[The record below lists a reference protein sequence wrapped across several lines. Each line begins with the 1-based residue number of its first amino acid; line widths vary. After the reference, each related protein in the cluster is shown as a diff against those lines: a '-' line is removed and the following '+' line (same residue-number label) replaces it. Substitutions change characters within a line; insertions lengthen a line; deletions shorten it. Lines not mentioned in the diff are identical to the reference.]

1 MERTK
6 HPKKQSLKLQTMS
19 SNLPLLFANSRP
31 TTLDRMTEAQL
42 EKFVSFMTQCSF
54 IQKDSAWRKD
64 VIMASKPK
72 WWPHQIPFKIPLD
85 SGYPSGFVS
94 RKAML
99 KTLVCCCYTFYNC
112 EFLLKFSSELAEM
125 EPESLCY
132 VPNGNGNITLIY
144 TIQGALL
151 VKCRNENL
159 TYDRGL
165 ADDDISCSDGYHNRE
180 FTSKSVCVI
189 DDDVHCIDITDS
201 VSEDDNEQDDE
212 VHFKQGSGT
221 VKRKL
226 NSNYKTLNHKRLYC
240 SPRKEPHKEHIEV
253 IDLTEDSPPVEEQT
267 QAVFMKVFGLLP
279 TREIREHVTNCELSK
294 KLVKAARRSCL
305 LPFSSKCGQEVY
317 ISNKQSINA
326 YHVDRVNRYC
336 STTDL
341 PKTQHVPQVES
352 SDEEED
358 RCSKWTHTY
367 KPGRRCQNPQR
378 LHRGPSLKH
387 CVVKLT
393 RLSDEE
399 ITRFKNKSKFTQ
411 KTGEEQFFKHEVT
424 KFACPQLRMTYDS
437 GLETAQCHVKADN
450 LPVTT
455 CTVSNNKLPVV
466 QITKITITADHKNR
480 ESVSPVRKHVG
491 LSDSEISKVIVPGND
506 DALPY
511 VEEYPNTR
519 SENKNKST
527 LELKR
532 SFPSNYLKNT
542 IKKKITK
549 LLTNLNYEP
558 VCSSLKYL
566 PRKLSL
572 SKCLD
577 SAIEW
582 YAQRNN
588 SGLKGA
594 NCFNS
599 KQLQENLVPDKDVSL
614 IQNRKSM
621 CGLIGRANGKDMLCY
636 CCSQG
641 LYKLCVYD
649 YIYKAKQVRVLEQK
663 NYEQLKAYF
672 IRMYFKIFS
681 EVKKKNNKLS
691 KINLLL
697 Q

>member
-19 SNLPLLFANSRP
+19 SNLPLLFANARP
-31 TTLDRMTEAQL
+31 TTLDKMTEAQL

-125 EPESLCY
+125 EPGSLCY

-159 TYDRGL
+159 TYDG
-165 ADDDISCSDGYHNRE
+165 DISCSDGYHNRD
-180 FTSKSVCVI
+180 FTSKSVCEI

-201 VSEDDNEQDDE
+201 VSEDDNDEDDDDE

-226 NSNYKTLNHKRLYC
+226 NSHYKTLNHKRLYC
-240 SPRKEPHKEHIEV
+240 SPRKESHKEHIEV
-253 IDLTEDSPPVEEQT
+253 IDLTEECPAIEEQT
-267 QAVFMKVFGLLP
+267 QTVFMKVFGLVP
-279 TREIREHVTNCELSK
+279 TKDISEHVAHYELNK
-294 KLVKAARRSCL
+294 KLLKAARRSCM
-305 LPFSSKCGQEVY
+305 LPFSSKCGQDVY
-317 ISNKQSINA
+317 INNKQSVNA
-326 YHVDRVNRYC
+326 YHIDRVNRYC

-341 PKTQHVPQVES
+341 PKIQPVPQAVES
-352 SDEEED
+352 SDEEEEG
-358 RCSKWTHTY
+358 CNKWTHVY

-378 LHRGPSLKH
+378 LHRGPSLKQ

-393 RLSDEE
+393 RLSDED
-399 ITRFKNKSKFTQ
+399 ITRFQNKNKFTQ
-411 KTGEEQFFKHEVT
+411 KTGAEQFLNCEVT
-424 KFACPQLRMTYDS
+424 KIACSQFRMTDDN

-455 CTVSNNKLPVV
+455 CSVSNNKLPVV
-466 QITKITITADHKNR
+466 QITKIMNTTDHKNC
-480 ESVSPVRKHVG
+480 ECVSLVRKHVG
-491 LSDSEISKVIVPGND
+491 LSDSEISKLIVPGND
-506 DALPY
+506 D

-582 YAQRNN
+582 YAQRNS
-588 SGLKGA
+588 SGLKRA

-599 KQLQENLVPDKDVSL
+599 KQLQENLVPVKDVSL
-614 IQNRKSM
+614 IENRKSM

-649 YIYKAKQVRVLEQK
+649 YIYKAKKAAVLEQK

-681 EVKKKNNKLS
+681 EVKKKNNKLR